1 MRQRIV
7 FLYVLDTLADWE
19 PGYAT
24 AELHSGRFFKKDAPA
39 LTVRTVALS
48 REPVT
53 TMGGL
58 RILPDMAVD
67 EVDVRDAALLLLPGG
82 ETWLEPCHAPVLDKA
97 REFLAAG
104 VPVAAICGATMAL
117 AQAGLLDERPHT
129 SNDLGFL
136 KQVCP
141 AYRGEGRYLAQPA
154 VTGGGL
160 ITASGTAPLEF
171 AVQILQRLGVFSEET
186 LKAWYNLHKL
196 KEPQYFLQLMQ
207 SVAPA

>member
-1 MRQRIV
+1 MSQRTV
-7 FLYVLDTLADWE
+7 YLYVLDTLADWE
-19 PGYAT
+19 PSYVT
-24 AELHSGRFFKKDAPA
+24 AELNSGRFFRKGAPKLA
-39 LTVRTVALS
+39 VKTCALS

-58 RILPDMAVD
+58 RILPDLTV
-67 EVDVRDAALLLLPGG
+67 EQIRLEDAALLLLPGG
-82 ETWLEPCHAPVLDKA
+82 DTWLEPSHAPVLAKA
-97 REFLAAG
+97 GEFLAAG

-141 AYRGEGRYLAQPA
+141 GYKGEGLYQDLPA

-160 ITASGTAPLEF
+160 ITASGMAPLEF
-171 AVQILQRLGVFSEET
+171 ARLILQRLDVFSEKT
-186 LKAWYNLHKL
+186 LEAWYNLQTL
-196 KEPQYFLQLMQ
+196 KEPQYFFALMQ
-207 SVAPA
+207 SVAPQ